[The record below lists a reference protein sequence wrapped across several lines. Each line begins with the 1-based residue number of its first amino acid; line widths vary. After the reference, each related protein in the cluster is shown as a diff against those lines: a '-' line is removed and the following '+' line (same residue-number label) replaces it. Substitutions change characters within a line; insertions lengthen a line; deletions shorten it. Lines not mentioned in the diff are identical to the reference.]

1 MREILAFWK
10 VHILIIYRILKQLG
24 FASAFLIM
32 FLFIWGYV
40 MIHLSIGW
48 TIGTYAFVII
58 GYHFN
63 RGDINL
69 LHALYGQRYKYLLF
83 CQYLVIAI
91 PFIGIIVLHKCYGDI
106 LLFFIIGL
114 LAFLPNKMTYPII
127 SHPFLTKGCYEIV
140 GGFRKTYIVYF
151 SLMIIALIGGIVN
164 NQNLI
169 IACIIML
176 NIINVDFFNMP
187 FRREFF
193 LCYYSV
199 RHFFRL
205 KIYLLLRNYIILQ
218 IPFITLYWLSSSDT
232 THCLLLYLI
241 GCILIVQSL
250 CLRILFGTNIFLQV
264 CLECI
269 LIIGSIIT
277 SLYMIFIVAEIM
289 TTLIL
294 WVLSYIKIKNI
305 IQ

>member
-1 MREILAFWK
+1 M
-10 VHILIIYRILKQLG
+10 
-24 FASAFLIM
+24 
-32 FLFIWGYV
+32 
-40 MIHLSIGW
+40 
-48 TIGTYAFVII
+48 
-58 GYHFN
+58 
-63 RGDINL
+63 
-69 LHALYGQRYKYLLF
+69 
-83 CQYLVIAI
+83 
-91 PFIGIIVLHKCYGDI
+91 
-106 LLFFIIGL
+106 
-114 LAFLPNKMTYPII
+114 
-127 SHPFLTKGCYEIV
+127 TKGCYEIV

-151 SLMIIALIGGIVN
+151 SLMIIALIGEIVN

-193 LCYYSV
+193 LCYYYV

-205 KIYLLLRNYIILQ
+205 KIYLLVRNYIILQ
-218 IPFITLYWLSSSDT
+218 IPFIILYWLSSSDIA
-232 THCLLLYLI
+232 HCMLLYLI

-250 CLRILFGTNIFLQV
+250 CLRILFGANIFLQV

-269 LIIGSIIT
+269 LIIGSIIAY
-277 SLYMIFIVAEIM
+277 LYMIFIVAEIM